1 MENWMFQERHA
12 SYGHSAIS
20 DLLGAL
26 EKPHNI
32 LKKQYR
38 PQNALVNSEQQANL
52 DLLFNLAFWMLSR
65 ENNYS

>member
-1 MENWMFQERHA
+1 MFQERHA

-32 LKKQYR
+32 LKEQYR
-38 PQNALVNSEQQANL
+38 PQNTLVNSEQQANL
-52 DLLFNLAFWMLSR
+52 DLLFNLAF
-65 ENNYS
+65 